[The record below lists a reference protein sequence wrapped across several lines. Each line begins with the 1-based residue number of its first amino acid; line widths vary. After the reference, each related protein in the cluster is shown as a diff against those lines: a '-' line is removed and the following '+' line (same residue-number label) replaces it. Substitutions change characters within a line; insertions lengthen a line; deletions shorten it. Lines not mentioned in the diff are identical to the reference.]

1 MDLILVHGI
10 GEAFLLFA
18 LSPQRWTVGSMTHMK
33 LTLPLLAAGLLAACA
48 QTGSSAVQAGDQPVE
63 LGLVHW
69 ERDFELAT
77 ARAREESRDVLLVFQ
92 EVPG

>member
-1 MDLILVHGI
+1 MNRML
-10 GEAFLLFA
+10 
-18 LSPQRWTVGSMTHMK
+18 P
-33 LTLPLLAAGLLAACA
+33 TLATGLLAACA
-48 QTGSSAVQAGDQPVE
+48 QTGAATGPAVQAGDQPVE

-77 ARAREESRDVLLVFQ
+77 ARARQESRDVLLVFQ